1 MLQYLN
7 SVRRKASQQ
16 LWEDLTG
23 TKLNLSVN
31 PGYVHVSSLNNLTLQ
46 DLNSVFLHIQHCEI
60 FFSVWLSLEL
70 RSIEFYDLLFLF
82 IFLQIDGWILLL
94 FQARIKQERLW
105 LRKSQDLF
113 RGTKQM
119 KCISLKKVEW
129 EQRVICLNRQSICRL
144 KSRVKGCLNISNFPA
159 KKLRKNTVLKNTH
172 APDFFFP
179 SYNFIS
185 LPINL
190 YLFPAGQ

>member
-1 MLQYLN
+1 MFQYLN

-23 TKLNLSVN
+23 TKLNLSIN
-31 PGYVHVSSLNNLTLQ
+31 PGYVHVSSLNNLTPQ

-105 LRKSQDLF
+105 LRKVKIYSEVQNRWSAFLS
-113 RGTKQM
+113 RKSNEN
-119 KCISLKKVEW
+119 CP
-129 EQRVICLNRQSICRL
+129 RVICLNRRLVAIRKEVLCRNL
-144 KSRVKGCLNISNFPA
+144 SAQKSC
-159 KKLRKNTVLKNTH
+159 
-172 APDFFFP
+172 
-179 SYNFIS
+179 
-185 LPINL
+185 
-190 YLFPAGQ
+190 

>member
-16 LWEDLTG
+16 LWEDWTG

-31 PGYVHVSSLNNLTLQ
+31 PGYVHVSSLNNLTPQ

-60 FFSVWLSLEL
+60 FFNVWLSLEL

-105 LRKSQDLF
+105 LRKVK
-113 RGTKQM
+113 TKQM

-129 EQRVICLNRQSICRL
+129 EPRVICLNRRLVAIHKEVLCRNL
-144 KSRVKGCLNISNFPA
+144 SAQKSC
-159 KKLRKNTVLKNTH
+159 
-172 APDFFFP
+172 
-179 SYNFIS
+179 
-185 LPINL
+185 
-190 YLFPAGQ
+190 

>member
-1 MLQYLN
+1 MFQYLN

-16 LWEDLTG
+16 LWEDWTG

-31 PGYVHVSSLNNLTLQ
+31 PGYVHVSSLNNLTPQ

-60 FFSVWLSLEL
+60 FFNVWLSLEL

-105 LRKSQDLF
+105 LRKVK
-113 RGTKQM
+113 TKQM

-129 EQRVICLNRQSICRL
+129 EPRVICLNRRLVAIHKEVLCRNL
-144 KSRVKGCLNISNFPA
+144 SAQKSC
-159 KKLRKNTVLKNTH
+159 
-172 APDFFFP
+172 
-179 SYNFIS
+179 
-185 LPINL
+185 
-190 YLFPAGQ
+190 

>member
-1 MLQYLN
+1 MFQYLN

-23 TKLNLSVN
+23 TKLNLSIN

-60 FFSVWLSLEL
+60 FVSVWLSLEL

-129 EQRVICLNRQSICRL
+129 EPRVICLNRRLVAIHKEVLCRNL
-144 KSRVKGCLNISNFPA
+144 SAQKSC
-159 KKLRKNTVLKNTH
+159 
-172 APDFFFP
+172 
-179 SYNFIS
+179 
-185 LPINL
+185 
-190 YLFPAGQ
+190 

>member
-1 MLQYLN
+1 MFQYLN

-31 PGYVHVSSLNNLTLQ
+31 PGHVHVSSLNNLTLQ

-129 EQRVICLNRQSICRL
+129 EQRVICLHRRLVAIRKEVLCRNL
-144 KSRVKGCLNISNFPA
+144 SAQKSC
-159 KKLRKNTVLKNTH
+159 
-172 APDFFFP
+172 
-179 SYNFIS
+179 
-185 LPINL
+185 
-190 YLFPAGQ
+190 

>member
-1 MLQYLN
+1 MFQYLN

-31 PGYVHVSSLNNLTLQ
+31 PGHVHVSSLNNLTLQ

-60 FFSVWLSLEL
+60 FFSDWLSLEL
-70 RSIEFYDLLFLF
+70 RSIEFYALLFLF

-129 EQRVICLNRQSICRL
+129 EQRVICLNRRLVAIRKEVLCRNL
-144 KSRVKGCLNISNFPA
+144 SVQKSC
-159 KKLRKNTVLKNTH
+159 
-172 APDFFFP
+172 
-179 SYNFIS
+179 
-185 LPINL
+185 
-190 YLFPAGQ
+190 

>member
-1 MLQYLN
+1 MFQYLN

-70 RSIEFYDLLFLF
+70 YDLLFLF

-105 LRKSQDLF
+105 LRKVKIYSEVQNRWSAFLS
-113 RGTKQM
+113 RKSNEN
-119 KCISLKKVEW
+119 CP
-129 EQRVICLNRQSICRL
+129 RVICLNRRLVAIRKEVLCRNL
-144 KSRVKGCLNISNFPA
+144 SAQKSC
-159 KKLRKNTVLKNTH
+159 
-172 APDFFFP
+172 
-179 SYNFIS
+179 
-185 LPINL
+185 
-190 YLFPAGQ
+190 

>member
-1 MLQYLN
+1 MSVRFSQRNCQRTFTFIACCCLNAKSKLNDSNLNNSMLQYLN

-70 RSIEFYDLLFLF
+70 RSIEFYALLFLF

-129 EQRVICLNRQSICRL
+129 EQRVICLNRRLVAIRKEVLCRNL
-144 KSRVKGCLNISNFPA
+144 SAQKSC
-159 KKLRKNTVLKNTH
+159 
-172 APDFFFP
+172 
-179 SYNFIS
+179 
-185 LPINL
+185 
-190 YLFPAGQ
+190 

>member
-1 MLQYLN
+1 MFQYLN

-31 PGYVHVSSLNNLTLQ
+31 PGYVHVSSLNNLTRQ

-119 KCISLKKVEW
+119 EW
-129 EQRVICLNRQSICRL
+129 EPRVICLNRRLVAIRKEVLCRNL
-144 KSRVKGCLNISNFPA
+144 SAQGLFKYYKFSRQK
-159 KKLRKNTVLKNTH
+159 T
-172 APDFFFP
+172 
-179 SYNFIS
+179 
-185 LPINL
+185 
-190 YLFPAGQ
+190 

>member
-1 MLQYLN
+1 MFQYLN
-7 SVRRKASQQ
+7 SVKRKASQQ

-23 TKLNLSVN
+23 TKLNLSIN
-31 PGYVHVSSLNNLTLQ
+31 PGCVHVSSLNNLTLQ

-105 LRKSQDLF
+105 LRKVK
-113 RGTKQM
+113 TKQM

-129 EQRVICLNRQSICRL
+129 EPRVICLNRRLVAIHKEVLCRNL
-144 KSRVKGCLNISNFPA
+144 SAQKSC
-159 KKLRKNTVLKNTH
+159 
-172 APDFFFP
+172 
-179 SYNFIS
+179 
-185 LPINL
+185 
-190 YLFPAGQ
+190 

>member
-1 MLQYLN
+1 MFQYLN

-23 TKLNLSVN
+23 TKLNLSIN

-70 RSIEFYDLLFLF
+70 RSIKFYDLLFLF

-105 LRKSQDLF
+105 LRKVKIYSEVQNRWRAFLS
-113 RGTKQM
+113 RKSNEN
-119 KCISLKKVEW
+119 CP
-129 EQRVICLNRQSICRL
+129 RVICLNRRLVAIRKEVLCRNL
-144 KSRVKGCLNISNFPA
+144 SAQKSC
-159 KKLRKNTVLKNTH
+159 
-172 APDFFFP
+172 
-179 SYNFIS
+179 
-185 LPINL
+185 
-190 YLFPAGQ
+190 

>member
-1 MLQYLN
+1 MFQYLN

-23 TKLNLSVN
+23 TKLNLSIN

-82 IFLQIDGWILLL
+82 IFLQIDRWMLLL

-105 LRKSQDLF
+105 LRKVKIYSEVQNRWSAFLS
-113 RGTKQM
+113 RKSNEN
-119 KCISLKKVEW
+119 CP
-129 EQRVICLNRQSICRL
+129 RVICLNRRLVAIRKEVLCRNL
-144 KSRVKGCLNISNFPA
+144 SAQKSC
-159 KKLRKNTVLKNTH
+159 
-172 APDFFFP
+172 
-179 SYNFIS
+179 
-185 LPINL
+185 
-190 YLFPAGQ
+190 

>member
-1 MLQYLN
+1 MPANFYIFCLNAKSKLNDSNLNNSILQYLN

-129 EQRVICLNRQSICRL
+129 EPRVICLNRRL
-144 KSRVKGCLNISNFPA
+144 VAIRKEVLSQFVGSKVV
-159 KKLRKNTVLKNTH
+159 LRAV
-172 APDFFFP
+172 
-179 SYNFIS
+179 
-185 LPINL
+185 
-190 YLFPAGQ
+190 